1 MEKISEDYVAQTR
14 QEAEK
19 QNQSDQK
26 TSEGRQQCM
35 KQEVSLLRVNLNNLI
50 VDKREVE
57 MGLRKVWNVSVRYYT
72 PIN

>member
-1 MEKISEDYVAQTR
+1 MEKISEDYVSQTR

-26 TSEGRQQCM
+26 TSEGRQQSM
-35 KQEVSLLRVNLNNLI
+35 KQEISLLRVNLNNLV

-57 MGLRKVWNVSVRYYT
+57 MSLRKVCDTVYL
-72 PIN
+72 